1 MKMSRI
7 AIFASYDKNGMVHD
21 YVLNYLRYLKDVVD
35 KIIFIADNPADKQE
49 QDKLTPYVDVMTFAP
64 HGEYDFGSY
73 KRGYVIAQAKGWLD
87 IADELILCNDSC
99 FCIAPLLPIFETM
112 AKKPCDFWGMMRS
125 QEIQDHL
132 QSYFLVFKAN
142 VFRSQVF
149 VDHLAHVE
157 HKNTALEV
165 VRCYEV
171 PFTAKLH
178 DAGFNSEAFLQ
189 RQRNPTCFP
198 YYTYQKGCPLIKK
211 KVFSELGYC
220 REPLWRVGFILRKN
234 KPFQE
239 LVKSLFSRSPFL
251 VLADLYIK
259 RFCRMIYHKEMYQE
273 KVKIKIFHH
282 SVLKFSIKK
291 TDDSNVKKS

>member
-1 MKMSRI
+1 
-7 AIFASYDKNGMVHD
+7 
-21 YVLNYLRYLKDVVD
+21 
-35 KIIFIADNPADKQE
+35 
-49 QDKLTPYVDVMTFAP
+49 
-64 HGEYDFGSY
+64 
-73 KRGYVIAQAKGWLD
+73 
-87 IADELILCNDSC
+87 
-99 FCIAPLLPIFETM
+99 M
-112 AKKPCDFWGMMRS
+112 AKEPCDFWGMMRS
-125 QEIQDHL
+125 QQIQDHL

-239 LVKSLFSRSPFL
+239 LVKSLFSCSPFL